1 MEIRKELMGF
11 NTLKSAKDFNDRYE
25 KLLPLLPRNEWVRC
39 KDVDDYHYMRVSNLF
54 RALCEIGLAKSRFV
68 DDGLVE
74 IPTEEWTRVDGNG
87 QYETVVAYDKN
98 GKLIGEVPN
107 PQFHAYGSRGEF
119 VKKIKVVHSTHTEY
133 MYLGA

>member
-39 KDVDDYHYMRVSNLF
+39 KDVDDHYYMRVSALF
-54 RALCEIGLAKSRFV
+54 RALCKIGLAKSRFV

-98 GKLIGEVPN
+98 GKLIGEVLN